1 MTGKVINFITKKGKV
16 PTSTFPA
23 LPDLPDEELAL
34 LVHAHNNAAFEL
46 LVARHARMAQSLA
59 FRLLMHSADAE
70 DAVQEAFARWWQ
82 NPFAWRPNKGA
93 SFRTWMMQVVLNIC
107 RDKLRK
113 KPLESL
119 TADIDEQADN
129 ADSAEK
135 VVLHRDLRN
144 KLLTAIRMLPESQ
157 REALILCIYGEY
169 THQQAAEILQTTAR
183 AIESHI
189 GRARATLREQL
200 NREG

>member
-1 MTGKVINFITKKGKV
+1 MNGKVISFISGKGKAQ
-16 PTSTFPA
+16 PAFPA

-34 LVHAHNNAAFEL
+34 LVHAYNNTAFEL
-46 LVARHARMAQSLA
+46 LVARHARMAQALA
-59 FRLLMHSADAE
+59 YRLLMHSADAE

-82 NPFAWRPNKGA
+82 NPFHWQPHKGA
-93 SFRTWMMQVVLNIC
+93 SFRTWFMQVVLNIC

-113 KPLESL
+113 KPLASL
-119 TADIDEQADN
+119 PDDMADH

-135 VVLHRDLRN
+135 VVMHRELRHR
-144 KLLTAIRMLPESQ
+144 LLTAIRMLPETQ
-157 REALILCIYGEY
+157 REALVLCVYGEY